1 MSLSVKDRGQ
11 AVATHRY
18 ILVNLMETLARWVP
32 TTPEMEAKLLFGSH
46 VWDLAQHADAL
57 GKRTHELRLPL
68 QHSLAPAPEY
78 VRLLDEVAGIEDT
91 RKRIAAFYDVV
102 VPALDARY
110 RGYLAATD
118 PLMDAPTVRIL
129 DRILADDA
137 RMIRE
142 SQELRSSLPELQ
154 DGEDGWASALTR
166 REAGLRNLVAVANA
180 EAAQQAS

>member
-1 MSLSVKDRGQ
+1 MTLSVKERGQ

-32 TTPEMEAKLLFGSH
+32 TTPEMEVKLLFGSH
-46 VWDLAQHADAL
+46 VWDVAQHADAL

-68 QHSLAPAPEY
+68 QHSLEPAPEY
-78 VRLLDEVAGIEDT
+78 IRLLDEVANIEDT
-91 RKRIAAFYDVV
+91 RQRIAAFYDVV

-110 RGYLAATD
+110 REYLAATD
-118 PLMDAPTVRIL
+118 HLMDAPTVRIL
-129 DRILADDA
+129 ERILTDDA

-142 SQELRSSLPELQ
+142 SQELRSKLPELQ
-154 DGEDGWASALTR
+154 HREIGWASALAR
-166 REAGLRNLVAVANA
+166 REAGLGGPVAAVSA